1 MILNTGERWE
11 PEDIDMIAWSK
22 AYPAVDVFQELR
34 AMESWLD
41 ANPKKR
47 KTSGG
52 IKRFVNSW
60 LGRAQNQ
67 GGSSPA
73 LIGSHTATGK
83 QAVTAKL
90 DPKGIS
96 APDVSIKALTM
107 DMQLTDITWLDPQ
120 DAHFM
125 KEYYLAKNGFY
136 FDGELKNA

>member
-11 PEDIDMIAWSK
+11 PEDIDVIAWSK

-41 ANPKKR
+41 ANPTKR
-47 KTSGG
+47 KTPKG

-60 LGRAQNQ
+60 LARSQDR

-73 LIGSHTATGK
+73 VIGK
-83 QAVTAKL
+83 QAVAAKL
-90 DPKGIS
+90 DPQGITA
-96 APDVSIKALTM
+96 APVSIKSLTM

-120 DAHFM
+120 DAYMM
-125 KEYYLAKNGFY
+125 KQYYLGQFGYY
-136 FDGELKNA
+136 FDGVLRNA

>member
-41 ANPKKR
+41 ANPTKR
-47 KTSGG
+47 KTPKG

-60 LGRAQNQ
+60 LARSQDR

-73 LIGSHTATGK
+73 VIGK
-83 QAVTAKL
+83 QAVAAKL
-90 DPKGIS
+90 DPQGITA
-96 APDVSIKALTM
+96 APVSIKSLTM
-107 DMQLTDITWLDPQ
+107 DMQLTDVTWLDPQ
-120 DAHFM
+120 DAYFM
-125 KEYYLAKNGFY
+125 KKYYLAKFGYY
-136 FDGELKNA
+136 FDGVLRNA

>member
-41 ANPKKR
+41 ANPTKR
-47 KTSGG
+47 KTPKG

-60 LGRAQNQ
+60 LARSQDR

-73 LIGSHTATGK
+73 VIGK
-83 QAVTAKL
+83 QAVAAKL
-90 DPKGIS
+90 DPQGITA
-96 APDVSIKALTM
+96 APVSIKSLTM

-120 DAHFM
+120 DAYMM
-125 KEYYLAKNGFY
+125 KHYYLDQRGFY
-136 FDGELKNA
+136 FDGVLRNA

>member
-11 PEDIDMIAWSK
+11 PEDIDVIAWSN

-41 ANPKKR
+41 ANPTKR
-47 KTSGG
+47 KTPKG

-60 LGRAQNQ
+60 LARSQDR

-73 LIGSHTATGK
+73 VIGK
-83 QAVTAKL
+83 QAVAAKL
-90 DPKGIS
+90 DPQGITA
-96 APDVSIKALTM
+96 APVSIKSLTM

-120 DAHFM
+120 DAYMM
-125 KEYYLAKNGFY
+125 KQYYLGQFGYY
-136 FDGELKNA
+136 FDGVLRNA

>member
-11 PEDIDMIAWSK
+11 PEDTDMIAWAK
-22 AYPAVDVFQELR
+22 AYPAVDVFQELK

-47 KTSGG
+47 KTKGG

-60 LGRAQNQ
+60 LARAQNQ

-73 LIGSHTATGK
+73 LIGRHTATGK

-107 DMQLTDITWLDPQ
+107 DMQLTDITWLEPQ
-120 DAHFM
+120 EAQVM
-125 KEYYLAKNGFY
+125 KQFYLDQRGFY
-136 FDGELKNA
+136 FDGVLRNA